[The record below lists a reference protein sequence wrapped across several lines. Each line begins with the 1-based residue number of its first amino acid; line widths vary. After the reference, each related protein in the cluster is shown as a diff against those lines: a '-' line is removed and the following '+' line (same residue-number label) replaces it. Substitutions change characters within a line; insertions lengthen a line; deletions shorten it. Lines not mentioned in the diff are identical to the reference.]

1 MMIPATYKKAFAAL
15 QAIGAP
21 VTLKEGWFV
30 LSAEENDSTVWADD
44 DYDGQY
50 VNPAVEAILSKHGLD
65 YCWHDA
71 GTVFIH
77 RA

>member
-1 MMIPATYKKAFAAL
+1 MTPATYKKAFAAL

-44 DYDGQY
+44 CDGQY
-50 VNPAVEAILSKHGLD
+50 VNPVVEGILLKHGLD
-65 YCWHDA
+65 YDWYDA
-71 GTVFIH
+71 GTVVIR